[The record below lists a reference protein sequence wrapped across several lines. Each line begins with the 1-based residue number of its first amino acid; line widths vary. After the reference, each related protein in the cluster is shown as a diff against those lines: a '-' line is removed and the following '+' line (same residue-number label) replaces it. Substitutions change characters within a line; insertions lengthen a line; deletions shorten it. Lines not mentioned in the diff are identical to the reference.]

1 MQTGRACRNRLGSR
15 VFGDR
20 TGRVSQRIRCMT
32 PLLAT
37 GREVAKL
44 GRWQDIGRTRS
55 AGAR

>member
-1 MQTGRACRNRLGSR
+1 VTYVYIAAHFRRRIY
-15 VFGDR
+15 
-20 TGRVSQRIRCMT
+20 RIRCMT